1 MRGCGTAPVI
11 PSDRSES
18 RDLHLGVLTEITEAG
33 LGMLLAP
40 AQRAIRRTV
49 KIIWDHGWRGAKC
62 QRASL
67 DPEGR
72 SLCSL
77 RSPRE
82 IAVFLTESTEGTE
95 DHAAILPP
103 DHQDLGGVDRAE
115 RCAGARNPTQKA
127 VLGGLCA
134 LCEKKREQ

>member
-18 RDLHLGVLTEITEAG
+18 RDLHLGVLTESTEIAEAS

-40 AQRAIRRTV
+40 AQRTIRRTV
-49 KIIWDHGWRGAKC
+49 KIIWDRGWRGAKC

-77 RSPRE
+77 RS
-82 IAVFLTESTEGTE
+82 L
-95 DHAAILPP
+95 
-103 DHQDLGGVDRAE
+103 
-115 RCAGARNPTQKA
+115 
-127 VLGGLCA
+127 
-134 LCEKKREQ
+134 